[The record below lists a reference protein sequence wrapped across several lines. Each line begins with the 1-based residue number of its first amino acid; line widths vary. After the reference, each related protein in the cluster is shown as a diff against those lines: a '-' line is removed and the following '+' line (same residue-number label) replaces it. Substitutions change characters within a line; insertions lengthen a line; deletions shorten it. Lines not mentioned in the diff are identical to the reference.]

1 MIGKVISHYKISDKL
16 GEGGMGVVYKA
27 EDTKLKRTVALKF
40 LPQQALGGEEEKE
53 RFIREAQAAAALDHS
68 NICTTYEINEAEGQ
82 TFIAMAYVD
91 GQSLEEKIKS
101 GPLNSKEAVAI
112 AVQVAEGLREAH
124 ENGVIHRDIKSA
136 NIMIGKK
143 GQAKIMDFGLAKL
156 AGRTKLTKTATI
168 MGTVAYMSPEQA
180 RGEPVDRRT
189 DIWSLGVVL
198 YEMLAGEVPFI
209 AENDAAMLYKIVY
222 DDPAEVTTLN
232 PYVPPGLSVVVNKAM
247 AKNREDRYTSIPQF
261 LQDIRSFQTL
271 QPVEPPPA
279 TERISVKD
287 PKVLKRVERRV
298 RTKMRFYGHLG
309 IFVGLNCLLLMI
321 NLLTSPR
328 ALWFIWPFI
337 VLAVPLA
344 LHALKVFVFPDNSAL
359 RERLLEEEIRKETS
373 RKR

>member
-168 MGTVAYMSPEQA
+168 MGTAAYMSPEQA

-298 RTKMRFYGHLG
+298 RTKMRFYRHLR

-328 ALWFIWPFI
+328 VLWFIWPFI